1 MLDVDE
7 SAAPAAL
14 QAVRD
19 SAGDDSKVSFMQVGL
34 MAHIQLLMATAG
46 DMSTV

>member
-19 SAGDDSKVSFMQVGL
+19 AAGDDSKVSFTQVGL
-34 MAHIQLLMATAG
+34 TQLLMVTAG
-46 DMSTV
+46 DLSTV